1 MLLTAITTVLGLM
14 PMALMATRYENV
26 IGNWESNSSNSD
38 AVLNGTNTT
47 VFEPWMLN
55 MLKRWHKNDPVS
67 AKESS
72 RNQAVFD
79 FQGNR
84 NPFIDHPEFVEMV
97 WGN

>member
-1 MLLTAITTVLGLM
+1 Y
-14 PMALMATRYENV
+14 MATRYENV
-26 IGNWESNSSNSD
+26 IGNWENNTSNSD
-38 AVLNGTNTT
+38 AVLDGTSTN

-67 AKESS
+67 AKEIR
-72 RNQAVFD
+72 RNDLVFE

-84 NPFIDHPEFVEMV
+84 NPFIDHPEFVEQI

>member
-1 MLLTAITTVLGLM
+1 MSLKAILR
-14 PMALMATRYENV
+14 AYFYMATRYENV
-26 IGNWESNSSNSD
+26 IGNWENNTSNSD
-38 AVLNGTNTT
+38 AVLDGTSTN

-67 AKESS
+67 AKEIR
-72 RNQAVFD
+72 RNDLVFE

-84 NPFIDHPEFVEMV
+84 NPFIDHPEFVEQI

>member
-1 MLLTAITTVLGLM
+1 
-14 PMALMATRYENV
+14 MATRYNSV
-26 IGNWESNSSNSD
+26 IGNWENNTSNSD
-38 AVLNGTNTT
+38 AVLDGTSTN

-67 AKESS
+67 AKEIR
-72 RNQAVFD
+72 RNDLVFE

-84 NPFIDHPEFVEMV
+84 NPFIDHPEFVEQI